1 MTENPNDPTFPPPG
15 EGEPGE
21 VAPESIDVAPTEG
34 LPDTA
39 ADDMAQMMAEDT
51 ADETPSDEADIEAQ
65 MMAMLDEQPSDPATP
80 AADFAEFSEAGPAAD
95 PAALSLLYD
104 LSLPVAVELGRTRM
118 SVQEVLALGRGSVVQ
133 LERLAGE
140 PIDVFVGDRRFAEGE
155 VVVLGEHFGIRITRV
170 ISGAA
175 PGMAEA

>member
-1 MTENPNDPTFPPPG
+1 MTDNPNDPSLSPSG
-15 EGEPGE
+15 EEE
-21 VAPESIDVAPTEG
+21 SPESIDAASAADMADMMAAGQVGAE
-34 LPDTA
+34 A
-39 ADDMAQMMAEDT
+39 ADDEP
-51 ADETPSDEADIEAQ
+51 ADEGDIEAQ
-65 MMAMLDEQPSDPATP
+65 MMAMLDEQPSTP
-80 AADFAEFSEAGPAAD
+80 AADFAEFSETGQPVD

-104 LSLPVAVELGRTRM
+104 LSLPVAVELGRTRL

-170 ISGAA
+170 ISGAT